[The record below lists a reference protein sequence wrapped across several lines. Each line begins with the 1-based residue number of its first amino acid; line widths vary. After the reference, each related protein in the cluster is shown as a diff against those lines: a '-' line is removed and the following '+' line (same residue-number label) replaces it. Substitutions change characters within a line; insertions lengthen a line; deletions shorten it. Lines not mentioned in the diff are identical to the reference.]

1 MKRKKE
7 HKVPEIVKW
16 RGLGTIE
23 IIIIIAVLIAVAM
36 AFRTQLLSFAD
47 NLMEYVFQV
56 EFDSPVG

>member
-7 HKVPEIVKW
+7 HKVAEIVKW

-47 NLMEYVFQV
+47 NLMDYVFQIQ
-56 EFDSPVG
+56 FDAPVG

>member
-7 HKVPEIVKW
+7 HESLGVVKW
-16 RGLGTIE
+16 HGLGTIE